1 MKKNIFEEMNQKE
14 LQTENGRIVYWVSS
28 CCANK
33 RTLVLLHGLTAD
45 HTLFDRQI
53 RYFIGRYNIL
63 CWDNPAH
70 GSSRPYSDFSYSRAA
85 DQLRDILEREQITE
99 AVFIGPSMGGYIT
112 QTFMKKYPQMV
123 TGFVGIDT
131 CPFGEQ
137 YYSKSDKW
145 WLHQV
150 EWMSRCYPH
159 KLLIKEMAKAC
170 SCTIEGQNNMRRS
183 LSVYTKKELCH
194 LMGIGFAGF
203 LEENCNLRITCPVL
217 ILVGEHDHTGKV
229 MQYCRQWNKETA
241 FPFYVIPDAAH
252 NSNYDNSD
260 EVNARIEAFLANL
273 EHGREGRVK
282 QDDSI

>member
-1 MKKNIFEEMNQKE
+1 
-14 LQTENGRIVYWVSS
+14 
-28 CCANK
+28 
-33 RTLVLLHGLTAD
+33 
-45 HTLFDRQI
+45 
-53 RYFIGRYNIL
+53 
-63 CWDNPAH
+63 
-70 GSSRPYSDFSYSRAA
+70 
-85 DQLRDILEREQITE
+85 
-99 AVFIGPSMGGYIT
+99 
-112 QTFMKKYPQMV
+112 
-123 TGFVGIDT
+123 
-131 CPFGEQ
+131 
-137 YYSKSDKW
+137 
-145 WLHQV
+145 
-150 EWMSRCYPH
+150 MSRCYPH
-159 KLLIKEMAKAC
+159 KLLIKEMAKTC

-217 ILVGEHDHTGKV
+217 ILVGEHDQTGKV